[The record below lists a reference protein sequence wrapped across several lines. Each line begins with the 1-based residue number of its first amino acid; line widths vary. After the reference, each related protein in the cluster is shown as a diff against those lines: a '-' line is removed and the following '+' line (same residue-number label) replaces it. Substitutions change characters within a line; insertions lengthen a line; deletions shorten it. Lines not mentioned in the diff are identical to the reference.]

1 MRKSVYAILVTGLV
15 LSSLSSGAAPTSA
28 AEVGAA
34 SGTSCKSSTGSLSF
48 SPTLPKL
55 GSSAKV
61 FAKLSMSGVV
71 SSCSGG
77 GVGSGQ
83 LKFTSGT
90 SKSGM
95 NCATLAAYS
104 SAAMSGTEVIS
115 WDAGGTST
123 IALKLLDVKDSP
135 TMERLQGSVTGGLF
149 KGLKQSGLIQFSL
162 PSNGCTKVGF
172 SKASYRAINPLTI
185 K

>member
-1 MRKSVYAILVTGLV
+1 MRKPVYAVLVAGLL
-15 LSSLSSGAAPTSA
+15 LSSLSIGAAP
-28 AEVGAA
+28 VGAA

-48 SPTLPKL
+48 NPTLPKL

-61 FAKLSMSGVV
+61 FAKLSMSGVI

-77 GVGSGQ
+77 GVSSGQ

-104 SAAMSGTEVIS
+104 SSPMSGTEVIA

-123 IALKLLDVKDSP
+123 ISLKLLDVKDSP
-135 TMERLQGSVTGGLF
+135 TMERLQGTVSAGLF

>member
-1 MRKSVYAILVTGLV
+1 MRKPVYAVLVTGLLV
-15 LSSLSSGAAPTSA
+15 STLSIGAAPVGA
-28 AEVGAA
+28 ARVGAA

-61 FAKLSMSGVV
+61 FAKLSMSGVI

-77 GVGSGQ
+77 GVSSGQ

-104 SAAMSGTEVIS
+104 SSPMSGTEAIA
-115 WDAGGTST
+115 WDGGGTST
-123 IALKLLDVKDSP
+123 ISLKLLDVKDSP
-135 TMERLQGSVTGGLF
+135 TMERLQGTVTSGLF
-149 KGLKQSGLIQFSL
+149 KGQKQSGLVQFSL